1 MNDRPAYVIVG
12 ASLTGGTAAETL
24 RSEGFDGRIVLVG
37 AEPDP
42 PYERPPLSKDYLR
55 RESLRELVFLQ
66 DAEYYRRHEIDL
78 RLGERAVFLDSRE
91 RRVDLESGERVGY
104 DRLLI
109 ATGADLRRLYVP
121 GIGLEGVRYL
131 RTLRDADALG
141 DDLQRRPR
149 VLVVGAGFIG
159 SEVAASA
166 RVLGCDVTMIEAAP
180 VPLVRALGEEMGSV
194 YADIHRDHGVD
205 VRTGVS
211 VAEFRGARR
220 LEAAVTTTGE
230 LIPCDVAVIGV
241 GVAPAVGW
249 LEGSG
254 VALENGVLTDE
265 LGRTSLPDVYAAGDV
280 ANWWHPVWRE
290 RLRLE
295 HYDNAVSQGAAV
307 ARNMLGAEEAYAP
320 VPYFWSDQYELSLQ
334 YVGFASRWDSVV
346 FRGDPSTRSFS
357 AFYIVNGRLR
367 AALSVNRITDQAPAE
382 RLIRAGV
389 PVDEQRLSDEGTELE
404 KATA

>member
-1 MNDRPAYVIVG
+1 MNDRPTYVIVG

-24 RSEGFDGRIVLVG
+24 RSEGFDGRIVLIG

-55 RESLRELVFLQ
+55 RESPREHVFLQ
-66 DAEYYRRHEIDL
+66 GAQYYREHEIDL
-78 RLGERAVFLDSRE
+78 RLGERAVSLEAGE
-91 RRVDLESGERVGY
+91 RRVELESGERVRY

-141 DDLQRRPR
+141 DELQKRPR

-166 RVLGCDVTMIEAAP
+166 RFLGCEVTMMEIAP
-180 VPLVRALGEEMGSV
+180 VPLVRALGEEMGSI
-194 YADIHRDHGVD
+194 YAEIHRDHGVD
-205 VRTGVS
+205 VRTGVG

-220 LEAAVTTTGE
+220 LEAAVTTTGDV
-230 LIPCDVAVIGV
+230 ISCDIAVIGV
-241 GVAPAVGW
+241 GVAPAVAW
-249 LEGSG
+249 LEDSG

-265 LGRTSLPDVYAAGDV
+265 LGRTNLPDVYAAGDV

-295 HYDNAVSQGAAV
+295 HYDNALNQGAAV
-307 ARNMLGAEEAYAP
+307 ARNMLGAGEAYAP

-334 YVGFASRWDSVV
+334 YIGFASRWDSVV
-346 FRGDPSTRSFS
+346 FRGDPATRSFS
-357 AFYIVNGRLR
+357 AFYVVNGRLR
-367 AALSVNRITDQAPAE
+367 AALSINRITDQAPAE

-389 PVDEQRLSDEGTELE
+389 RIDEQRLSDEGIELE
-404 KATA
+404 QAAA

>member
-1 MNDRPAYVIVG
+1 MNDKPTYVIVG
-12 ASLTGGTAAETL
+12 ANLTGGTAAETL

-55 RESLRELVFLQ
+55 RESPREHVFLQ
-66 DAEYYRRHEIDL
+66 GAQYYREHEIDL
-78 RLGERAVFLDSRE
+78 RLGERAVSLDPGE
-91 RRVDLESGERVGY
+91 RRVELESGELVRY

-141 DDLQRRPR
+141 DELQKRPR

-166 RVLGCDVTMIEAAP
+166 RVLGCEVTMIEIAP
-180 VPLVRALGEEMGSV
+180 VPLVRALGEEMGSI
-194 YADIHRDHGVD
+194 YAAIHRDHGVD
-205 VRTGVS
+205 VRTGMG

-220 LEAAVTTTGE
+220 LEAAVTTTGDV
-230 LIPCDVAVIGV
+230 ISCDIAVIGV
-241 GVAPAVGW
+241 GVASAVGW
-249 LEGSG
+249 LEDSG

-265 LGRTSLPDVYAAGDV
+265 LGRTNLPDVYAAGDV

-295 HYDNAVSQGAAV
+295 HYDNALNQGAAV
-307 ARNMLGAEEAYAP
+307 ARNMLGAAEAYAP

-346 FRGDPSTRSFS
+346 FRGDPATRSFS
-357 AFYIVNGRLR
+357 AFYVVNGRLR

-389 PVDEQRLSDEGTELE
+389 PIDEQRLSDEGIELE
-404 KATA
+404 QAAA